1 MTSLQLTHIPFA
13 PHQVAKL
20 EGMTRWMRFV
30 GAFQIAVAG
39 CIALFFG
46 VALWRDEHLGYA
58 MTVVSMLPITAAL
71 GYVYQGLLLQQAA
84 DYFHRLQDH
93 EDDQDYLLNGMRRL
107 QTAFLVEA
115 VALGLMILQVVGL
128 MVGIEGAH

>member
-1 MTSLQLTHIPFA
+1 MTTPQLTHIPFA

-39 CIALFFG
+39 SIALFLG
-46 VALWRDEHLGYA
+46 VTLWRDEHLGYA
-58 MTVVSMLPITAAL
+58 MTVVAMLPITAAL

-84 DYFHRLQDH
+84 DYFHRLQEH

-107 QTAFLVEA
+107 QLAFLVEA
-115 VALGLMILQVVGL
+115 VALGLMILQIAGLVIGLGGVG
-128 MVGIEGAH
+128 